1 MQRVLLCSDCR
12 DLRVQLQRKGTRA
25 DGLEGNYG
33 GTLSFPGRSGRADP
47 LLLARKDL
55 AGTRFLAVGT
65 RRVQLV
71 RRDGRD
77 VSTLY
82 GRVCG
87 GGGVQGSFV
96 SGQKCSVTAL
106 VKSRTR
112 NTRGHVRTG
121 GPRLVQTSHTRL
133 GRGVR
138 GRRTSQWSVGSSES
152 RA

>member
-87 GGGVQGSFV
+87 VGGC
-96 SGQKCSVTAL
+96 K
-106 VKSRTR
+106 
-112 NTRGHVRTG
+112 GH
-121 GPRLVQTSHTRL
+121 S
-133 GRGVR
+133 
-138 GRRTSQWSVGSSES
+138 SQARS
-152 RA
+152 AA

>member
-1 MQRVLLCSDCR
+1 VQRVLLCSDCR

-82 GRVCG
+82 GRVWG
-87 GGGVQGSFV
+87 GGGARVIRLRPEVQRNGSREKQNAKHQ
-96 SGQKCSVTAL
+96 GA
-106 VKSRTR
+106 RA
-112 NTRGHVRTG
+112 N
-121 GPRLVQTSHTRL
+121 
-133 GRGVR
+133 GR
-138 GRRTSQWSVGSSES
+138 S
-152 RA
+152 